1 MGTGEC
7 RECIKGVWIIKWHM
21 SLCKYTRIYVTVP
34 SETSLMK
41 KEKWFQG
48 HTVHRPL
55 QSIGLSTGPQTVL
68 FLSQQLHASAVS
80 EFGAH

>member
-1 MGTGEC
+1 M
-7 RECIKGVWIIKWHM
+7 
-21 SLCKYTRIYVTVP
+21 TVP
-34 SETSLMK
+34 SKISLTK
-41 KEKWFQG
+41 KWFQG

-55 QSIGLSTGPQTVL
+55 QSMDLSTGLQTVL